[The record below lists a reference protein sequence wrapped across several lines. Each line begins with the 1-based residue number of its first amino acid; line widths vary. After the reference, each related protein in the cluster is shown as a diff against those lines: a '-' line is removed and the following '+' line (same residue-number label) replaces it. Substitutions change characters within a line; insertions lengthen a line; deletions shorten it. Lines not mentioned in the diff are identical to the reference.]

1 MAAKRDY
8 YEVLGVSRSAS
19 ADELKSAYRK
29 LAMKYHPDKNPDDKQ
44 AEDSFKEVGEA
55 YEILKDPGKRQ
66 RYDQFGHDAVG
77 GSGGFDFDHFD
88 LSDALRMFMEQGFGI
103 GDIFGGGGRGGRG
116 RSRAQQGR
124 DLQVTLKLS
133 LEDIATGV
141 TKKIKLNKLIT
152 CETCSGNGQKPGS
165 KPKNCPTC
173 KGHGEV
179 RQVAQSIF
187 GRMVN
192 VTTCPE
198 CRGSGEIISDPC
210 NTCRGEGRDRSE
222 ELIEV
227 DIPAGVSNGNYLSVQ
242 GKGDAGPR
250 RGPNGDLIVAIQEK
264 EHELFVRHG
273 NDVVFDLYISYPDAA
288 LGKEVF
294 VPTLLVD
301 PEQKSLPESDSDRY
315 EQVKIQIPAGTQPG
329 KVFRLRGQGIPEVNT
344 HRKGDLLVQVRVWV
358 PTKLSPDEK
367 KAIKGLRDSENIIP
381 PKKGKGF
388 FQKFKEAFHV

>member
-8 YEVLGVSRSAS
+8 YEILGVSRGAS

-29 LAMKYHPDKNPDDKQ
+29 LAMQYHPDKNPDNKE
-44 AEDSFKEVGEA
+44 AEEKFKEVGEA

-66 RYDQFGHDAVG
+66 RYDQFGHEGVTG
-77 GSGGFDFDHFD
+77 GGGFDFDHFD
-88 LSDALRMFMEQGFGI
+88 LSDALRMFMEQGFNF
-103 GDIFGGGGRGGRG
+103 GDIFGGGGGGR
-116 RSRAQQGR
+116 RSRKQQGR

-133 LEDIATGV
+133 LEEIAVGI
-141 TKKIKLNKLIT
+141 TKKIKLNKLVN
-152 CETCSGNGQKPGS
+152 CETCRGSGQKAGTRARS
-165 KPKNCPTC
+165 CPTC

-192 VTTCPE
+192 VTTCPD
-198 CRGSGEIISDPC
+198 CRGSGEVISDPC
-210 NTCRGEGRDRSE
+210 PTCRGEGRDRAE

-227 DIPAGVSNGNYLSVQ
+227 EIPAGVANGNYLSVR

-250 RGPNGDLIVAIQEK
+250 NGPSGDLIVAIQEK
-264 EHELFVRHG
+264 EHDLFVRHG
-273 NDVVFDLYISYPDAA
+273 SDVVYDLYISYPDAA
-288 LGKEVF
+288 LGKEVY
-294 VPTLLVD
+294 VPTLIVD
-301 PEQKSLPESDSDRY
+301 SEQKSLPESDTSRY

-329 KVFRLRGQGIPEVNT
+329 KVFRLRGQGIPEINS

-358 PTKLSPDEK
+358 PTKLNPNEK
-367 KAIKGLRDSENIIP
+367 KAIKNLQDSENITP

-388 FQKFKEAFHV
+388 FQKFKEAFQV